1 MHYAYTQEQLNNITI
16 SLNKLEFRGRQN
28 CLLLESIFK
37 VLEEGLTINITESQK
52 DGEEL
57 NGSD

>member
-1 MHYAYTQEQLNNITI
+1 MHYAYTQEQINKITNALNNLDI
-16 SLNKLEFRGRQN
+16 RGRKN

-37 VLEEGLTINITESQK
+37 VLEEGLIVNITESQK